1 MMVIKVFVIKVILV
15 IVSNSSY
22 MLFVMFIVFYM
33 VKILCMSNIRWIKV
47 VLIIFINNIFL
58 CYISMFLKFILDK
71 ILRFDFFN
79 FLNVEKILLYRLNMF
94 FMFVKNMVN
103 ICFCVVNELI
113 FVFFLLLIVSF
124 FNNWEWYWGLLFG

>member
-1 MMVIKVFVIKVILV
+1 
-15 IVSNSSY
+15 
-22 MLFVMFIVFYM
+22 
-33 VKILCMSNIRWIKV
+33 
-47 VLIIFINNIFL
+47 
-58 CYISMFLKFILDK
+58 MFLKFILDK
-71 ILRFDFFN
+71 ILKFDFFN

-124 FNNWEWYWGLLFG
+124 FNN